1 MDIKQQFPS
10 QDSLVRL
17 RQEMKLRNFSQKI
30 IKSYL
35 YYIISLP
42 DEQANPRIK
51 NFLRK
56 KLGWRYL

>member
-10 QDSLVRL
+10 QDPLIRL

-35 YYIISLP
+35 YYIISLL
-42 DEQANPRIK
+42 DEQANRSIK
-51 NFLRK
+51 IFCGKN
-56 KLGWRYL
+56 